1 MARDAG
7 ETVAERTYVAIPL
20 HFQPSIETVRDYA
33 GDTVRI
39 MKAQYNFDMTSYKP
53 SRLEL
58 VDHVMNEWKAGGAN
72 ANQVGKSM
80 FAFGA
85 YAGEVLRNAE
95 PARWFKPEPGDDPDS
110 FDDYPF
116 LAVKLLDGRVWRPI
130 NLAFHFMWVKEPANF
145 RRAFEAFLKSH

>member
-39 MKAQYNFDMTSYKP
+39 MKAQYNVDMTSYDP
-53 SRLEL
+53 SRLAL
-58 VDHVMNEWKAGGAN
+58 VDQVMNEWKAGGADVH
-72 ANQVGKSM
+72 QVGKSM
-80 FAFGA
+80 YAFGA
-85 YAGEVLRNAE
+85 YAGEVLRNTE
-95 PARWFKPEPGDDPDS
+95 PARWFKPEPSGDPDS
-110 FDDYPF
+110 FYDYPF

-130 NLAFHFMWVKEPANF
+130 NLAFSFMREKEPANF
-145 RRAFEAFLKSH
+145 HEAFEVFLKSH